1 MRYHVAAKRYIC
13 AIDPG
18 YLRRLSEASVHSLRL
33 QGGPMSAE
41 EVAEFEK
48 HPNIREIVKVR
59 YLDDAGKVA
68 GVVTPGFVHYAPMV
82 QRVVDAHCAGLRT

>member
-1 MRYHVAAKRYIC
+1 
-13 AIDPG
+13 
-18 YLRRLSEASVHSLRL
+18 
-33 QGGPMSAE
+33 MSAE